1 MSDYTPHQ
9 VEYALEIVA
18 EDFPAAG
25 IKAFLIGGLAVNQY
39 GYSRNTLDVDFMVS
53 EEDQGAVYDVMVR
66 RGFINRRVMEN
77 VVFYHHEAGGF
88 RVDFLSVDG
97 GTHARLSLRAKR
109 VDAYGFKLWVPD
121 LEDLL
126 ATKVFALSS
135 GKAKRRGKDLPDI
148 AHLCLI
154 NNMDVEKVI
163 KPLCEKYRAEQ
174 VYDDVILAMKEITD
188 ES

>member
-1 MSDYTPHQ
+1 MSDYTSHQ
-9 VEYALEIVA
+9 IEYALEIVA
-18 EDFPAAG
+18 DDFPPAG

-53 EEDQGAVYDVMVR
+53 EKDQGTVYEVMVR
-66 RGFINRRVMEN
+66 RGYLNRRVMEN
-77 VVFYHHEAGGF
+77 VVFYHHESGGF
-88 RVDFLSVDG
+88 RVDFLSVDA
-97 GTHARLSLRAKR
+97 GTHTRLSRRAKLME
-109 VDAYGFKLWVPD
+109 AYGFKLWVPD

-135 GKAKRRGKDLPDI
+135 GKGKRIAKDLPDI

-154 NNMDVEKVI
+154 NNVDVKKVI
-163 KPLCEKYRAEQ
+163 KPLCDKYRAGK